1 MQFQLGGIPRVKGD
15 EQSSG
20 FNLQRSLP
28 VVTSYSPCHLYYW
41 LMRSRAASLTADSLW
56 GPVFTLQ
63 FAPEDA
69 VCQQMPKSLPCWCKG
84 ADRSLCAHGCI
95 RGLSQMAAGLCL
107 EIKAPPQRSRES
119 GLYPNI
125 SVSMSVEKRTLP
137 SPNNELYWCLK
148 KKRKKENNNHLNG
161 IVSEF
166 SLSLLGCVH
175 SMSISL
181 SVVSVFTP
189 SALISCPG
197 SL

>member
-1 MQFQLGGIPRVKGD
+1 MV
-15 EQSSG
+15 
-20 FNLQRSLP
+20 
-28 VVTSYSPCHLYYW
+28 
-41 LMRSRAASLTADSLW
+41 
-56 GPVFTLQ
+56 
-63 FAPEDA
+63 
-69 VCQQMPKSLPCWCKG
+69 
-84 ADRSLCAHGCI
+84 
-95 RGLSQMAAGLCL
+95 AGLCL

-148 KKRKKENNNHLNG
+148 KKKKENNNHLNG

-166 SLSLLGCVH
+166 SLSLLGYVH

-181 SVVSVFTP
+181 SVVSVVTP
-189 SALISCPG
+189 SALISSPG